1 MSERY
6 NIKFSNVNL
15 LDVMGCVVED
25 FTLFYKSDFD
35 VDINTLRNATI
46 TPIEQDKTFIWL
58 CRSMGTWLLRERD
71 VFVTD
76 THEHRTFCF
85 YREQMNEPILAF
97 AVEVKCMAMDT
108 VIGNL
113 YAMDYDKLYDHVKT
127 VCLPSVSVLMRYE
140 RGELVKPVSRFD
152 GYPDNTFGE
161 LKSYQFFPEDE
172 GRLRSVLREEKRR
185 RTQFA
190 EGNVADYLAQL
201 K

>member
-15 LDVMGCVVED
+15 LDVMGRVVED

-76 THEHRTFCF
+76 TREHKTFCF

-97 AVEVKCMAMDT
+97 AVEVKYMAMDT

-113 YAMDYDKLYDHVKT
+113 YAMDYDKLYDHVKA
-127 VCLPSVSVLMRYE
+127 VCLPSVSVLMRYA

-152 GYPDNTFGE
+152 GYPDNEFGE

-172 GRLRSVLREEKRR
+172 GRLRSVLREEKRKR
-185 RTQFA
+185 AQFA
-190 EGNVADYLAQL
+190 EGNVVDYLAQL